1 MIPRETID
9 RIFAAARIEDVVGD
23 YVSLKKRG
31 ANLIGLCPF
40 HNEKTGSFNV
50 SPSKGIFKCFGCG
63 EAGHA
68 VGFIMKIE
76 QCTYVEAIRILA
88 KRYHIEI
95 EERELTA
102 EEKQKQ
108 DDRESMFVVNEF
120 ANKWFQ
126 EQLWDTTEGTAV
138 AMSYLRQRGLRDDII
153 RKFRIGYSPEKVAF
167 WYAAKAKGF
176 QEKYLINDAQNPPY
190 IGTGICGKGENGK
203 LYDRYRGRVIF
214 PFLTISGKVVGFS
227 GRLLVNKDHV
237 GKYVNSPTSLIYEKH
252 NELFGLFQAK
262 QSISKKSMCYLVEG
276 QMDVIQL
283 AQSGI
288 DNVVASGGTALTTN
302 QIRLLHR
309 FTENITLLYDGD
321 KAGIKA
327 AIRGIDMMLEEGLNV
342 RVILLPEGEDP
353 DSFAR
358 KLNASDLQ
366 AYLDNNTQD
375 FIRFKT
381 ALLSEDAQNDPSKRS
396 DMILQI
402 VNSIAVIPDII
413 KRQVY
418 IKDTATLL
426 SIPEDVILR
435 KINEI
440 RRKKAQERDKLKE
453 KEQQPTTGT
462 TSTDSGSSTT
472 NAGDSTTPAAPSA
485 PAGDSTPKQLSHKEL
500 NILNLMQVLVRYGE
514 KIIYQTTDNQPIRAG
529 EYIIQEMRNDNIIV
543 SDPVQQRLINEYIQH
558 YKEPNFVAST
568 FFQHHPDMEIS
579 QFAVDMIVDKYQLS
593 RMYSKKSISEN
604 VVQEVQ
610 QDETES
616 LPELVQRLLL
626 ELKYTIVE
634 ERIEKL
640 QATLKYAEEHH
651 DEQLMNT
658 VLQQYPTLKEIHK
671 QLSQALGNRVI
682 VR

>member
-9 RIFAAARIEDVVGD
+9 RIFSAARIEDVVGD

-40 HNEKTGSFNV
+40 HDEKTGSFTV

-63 EAGHA
+63 KAGHS
-68 VGFIMKIE
+68 VGFVMEIE
-76 QCTYVEAIRILA
+76 QCTYIEAIRQLA
-88 KRYHIEI
+88 KKYHIEI

-120 ANKWFQ
+120 ANKWFHQ
-126 EQLWDTTEGTAV
+126 QLWETPEGHAV
-138 AMSYLRQRGLRDDII
+138 AMSYLRQRGLREDTI
-153 RKFRIGYSPEKVAF
+153 RKFQIGYSPEKATL
-167 WYAAKAKGF
+167 WNAAKTQGF
-176 QEKYLINDAQNPPY
+176 QEKYLINDSENPPY
-190 IGTGICGKGENGK
+190 IGTGLCGKSENGR
-203 LYDRYRGRVIF
+203 LYDRFRGRVMF
-214 PFLTISGKVVGFS
+214 PFLSISGKVVGFS
-227 GRLLVNKDHV
+227 GRLMVKNDKV

-283 AQSGI
+283 VQSGI
-288 DNVVASGGTALTTN
+288 DNVVASGGTALTIN
-302 QIRLLHR
+302 QIRLIHR

-353 DSFAR
+353 DSFA
-358 KLNASDLQ
+358 KKHNASDLQ
-366 AYLDNNTQD
+366 AFLENNTQD

-381 ALLSEDAQNDPSKRS
+381 KLLSEDAQNDPTKRS
-396 DMILQI
+396 EMILQI

-418 IKDTATLL
+418 IKDTASLL
-426 SIPEDVILR
+426 TIPEDVLLR

-440 RRKKAQERDKLKE
+440 R
-453 KEQQPTTGT
+453 KEQTKKSNTVQSASAPTTT
-462 TSTDSGSSTT
+462 T
-472 NAGDSTTPAAPSA
+472 TTPQNL
-485 PAGDSTPKQLSHKEL
+485 TKKEL
-500 NILNLMQVLVRYGE
+500 NIFNLLQIIVRHGE
-514 KIIYQTTDNQPIRAG
+514 KIIYADEQYTICAG
-529 EYIIQEMRNDNIIV
+529 EYIIQEIRNDHIDIV
-543 SDPVQQRLINEYIQH
+543 NPLHQLLINEFSRNYRL
-558 YKEPNFVAST
+558 EGFVAAT
-568 FFQHHPDMEIS
+568 FFQQHPNVALS
-579 QFAVDMIVDKYQLS
+579 QMAVDMIADKYQLS
-593 RMYSKKSISEN
+593 RIYSKRSISEN
-604 VVQEVQ
+604 VMQEVQ
-610 QDETES
+610 QDEAEI

-626 ELKYTIVE
+626 ELKYTVVE
-634 ERIEKL
+634 ERIDNM
-640 QATLKYAEEHH
+640 QALLKDAEARNN
-651 DEQLMNT
+651 EQLIKT
-658 VLQQYPTLKEIHK
+658 ILQQYPQLKEIHK
-671 QLSQALGNRVI
+671 QLSLALGNRVI

>member
-9 RIFAAARIEDVVGD
+9 RIFSAARIEDVVGD

-40 HNEKTGSFNV
+40 HDEKTGSFTV

-63 EAGHA
+63 KAGHS
-68 VGFIMKIE
+68 VGFIMEIE
-76 QCTYVEAIRILA
+76 QCTYIEAIRQLA
-88 KRYHIEI
+88 KKYHIEI

-120 ANKWFQ
+120 ANKWFHQ
-126 EQLWDTTEGTAV
+126 QLWETPEGHAV
-138 AMSYLRQRGLRDDII
+138 AMSYLRQRGLREDTI
-153 RKFRIGYSPEKVAF
+153 RKFQIGYSPEKATL
-167 WYAAKAKGF
+167 WNAAKTQGF
-176 QEKYLINDAQNPPY
+176 QEKYLINDSENPPY
-190 IGTGICGKGENGK
+190 IGTGLCGKSENGR
-203 LYDRYRGRVIF
+203 LYDRFRGRVMF
-214 PFLTISGKVVGFS
+214 PFLSISGKVVGFS
-227 GRLLVNKDHV
+227 GRLMVKNDKV

-283 AQSGI
+283 VQSGI
-288 DNVVASGGTALTTN
+288 DNVVASGGTALTIN
-302 QIRLLHR
+302 QIRLIHR

-353 DSFAR
+353 DSFA
-358 KLNASDLQ
+358 KKHNASDLQ
-366 AYLDNNTQD
+366 AFLENNTQD

-381 ALLSEDAQNDPSKRS
+381 KLLSEDAQNDPTKRS
-396 DMILQI
+396 EMILQI

-418 IKDTATLL
+418 IKDTASLL
-426 SIPEDVILR
+426 TIPEDVLLR

-440 RRKKAQERDKLKE
+440 R
-453 KEQQPTTGT
+453 KEQTKKSNTVQSASAPTTT
-462 TSTDSGSSTT
+462 T
-472 NAGDSTTPAAPSA
+472 TTPQNL
-485 PAGDSTPKQLSHKEL
+485 TKKEL
-500 NILNLMQVLVRYGE
+500 NIFNLLQIIVRHGE
-514 KIIYQTTDNQPIRAG
+514 KIIYADEQYTICAG
-529 EYIIQEMRNDNIIV
+529 EYIIQEIRNDHIDIV
-543 SDPVQQRLINEYIQH
+543 NPLHQLLINEFSRNYRL
-558 YKEPNFVAST
+558 EGFVAAT
-568 FFQHHPDMEIS
+568 FFQQHPNVALS
-579 QFAVDMIVDKYQLS
+579 QMAVDMIADKYQLS
-593 RMYSKKSISEN
+593 RIYSKRSISEN
-604 VVQEVQ
+604 VMQEVQ
-610 QDETES
+610 QDEAEI

-626 ELKYTIVE
+626 ELKYTVVE
-634 ERIEKL
+634 ERIDNM
-640 QATLKYAEEHH
+640 QALLKDAEARN
-651 DEQLMNT
+651 DEQLIKT
-658 VLQQYPTLKEIHK
+658 ILQQYPQLKEIHK
-671 QLSQALGNRVI
+671 QLSLALGNRVI